1 MRDRHETQI
10 EAEIKNCANLLK
22 SFKDHQSLI
31 LQKLLYVFQPA
42 STTLKDKFN
51 TKLECALCGDAN
63 PRRLV
68 RQNAA
73 GAPAAMQDT
82 FLL

>member
-1 MRDRHETQI
+1 METYYQMN
-10 EAEIKNCANLLK
+10 K
-22 SFKDHQSLI
+22 Q
-31 LQKLLYVFQPA
+31 
-42 STTLKDKFN
+42 
-51 TKLECALCGDAN
+51 LERALCGDAN

-73 GAPAAMQDT
+73 GAPAAMQHT

>member
-1 MRDRHETQI
+1 MMGCQM
-10 EAEIKNCANLLK
+10 IKT
-22 SFKDHQSLI
+22 
-31 LQKLLYVFQPA
+31 VF
-42 STTLKDKFN
+42 
-51 TKLECALCGDAN
+51 KLERALCGDAN

>member
-1 MRDRHETQI
+1 MQAWVLPRKKMRAQASNQTW
-10 EAEIKNCANLLK
+10 
-22 SFKDHQSLI
+22 QS
-31 LQKLLYVFQPA
+31 
-42 STTLKDKFN
+42 N
-51 TKLECALCGDAN
+51 EELERALCGDAN

>member
-1 MRDRHETQI
+1 MI
-10 EAEIKNCANLLK
+10 C
-22 SFKDHQSLI
+22 SLCGAI
-31 LQKLLYVFQPA
+31 WR
-42 STTLKDKFN
+42 N
-51 TKLECALCGDAN
+51 REELECALCGDAN

>member
-1 MRDRHETQI
+1 MQYTWPINHFQRPDRQHNGE
-10 EAEIKNCANLLK
+10 
-22 SFKDHQSLI
+22 
-31 LQKLLYVFQPA
+31 
-42 STTLKDKFN
+42 
-51 TKLECALCGDAN
+51 LERALCGDAN

>member
-1 MRDRHETQI
+1 MG
-10 EAEIKNCANLLK
+10 A
-22 SFKDHQSLI
+22 
-31 LQKLLYVFQPA
+31 LQV
-42 STTLKDKFN
+42 
-51 TKLECALCGDAN
+51 KLERVLCGDAN

>member
-1 MRDRHETQI
+1 MEDSMI
-10 EAEIKNCANLLK
+10 ERCVNTTVM
-22 SFKDHQSLI
+22 I
-31 LQKLLYVFQPA
+31 LAKV
-42 STTLKDKFN
+42 
-51 TKLECALCGDAN
+51 TKLMKNDNHKYDQLERALCGDAN

>member
-1 MRDRHETQI
+1 MMMRLKIMSHDDI
-10 EAEIKNCANLLK
+10 EVSVHTAIRVHGRYP
-22 SFKDHQSLI
+22 SWV
-31 LQKLLYVFQPA
+31 Y
-42 STTLKDKFN
+42 
-51 TKLECALCGDAN
+51 TKLTLTTQLKLERALCGGAN

-73 GAPAAMQDT
+73 GAPAAMEHT

>member
-1 MRDRHETQI
+1 MNRQRYNINKLTSNETK
-10 EAEIKNCANLLK
+10 EE
-22 SFKDHQSLI
+22 
-31 LQKLLYVFQPA
+31 FQR
-42 STTLKDKFN
+42 
-51 TKLECALCGDAN
+51 KLECALCGDAN

>member
-1 MRDRHETQI
+1 MRLQI
-10 EAEIKNCANLLK
+10 ILL
-22 SFKDHQSLI
+22 FN
-31 LQKLLYVFQPA
+31 
-42 STTLKDKFN
+42 LKDRAACMHRIY
-51 TKLECALCGDAN
+51 KLERALCGDAN